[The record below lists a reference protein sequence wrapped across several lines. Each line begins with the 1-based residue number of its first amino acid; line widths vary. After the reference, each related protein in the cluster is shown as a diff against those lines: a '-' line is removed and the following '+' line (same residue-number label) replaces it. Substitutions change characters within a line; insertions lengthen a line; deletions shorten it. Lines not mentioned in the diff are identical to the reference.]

1 MRFKHVAIEAFA
13 YALPETSVTTSDI
26 EAALAPLYARVAL
39 SPGWIEGL
47 TGVTERRF
55 WPTDVRPWQKA
66 AEAGAMAMDAAGLAR
81 SELDVLISTAVCRDV
96 LEPSVASSVHSALQ
110 LGENTRNFDLANAC
124 LGFVSGLSMAGA
136 LIEAGLVRTALVV
149 AGEGSREVVEATIER
164 MLQPDVD
171 KSRYYANLATFTLG
185 SAAVAAVV
193 RDARSS
199 RTSHRLLGEVALA
212 DTGANHLC
220 RGDLNGMETDG
231 RKLLEAGV
239 DLGGRT
245 WAKAKQ
251 HFSWGERPLAAYAT
265 HQVGKTHFKTIT
277 SALGIPI
284 ERAPETYA
292 TLGNTGAA
300 GVPLALIK
308 AIELGMLSEG
318 DELALLGIGSGLN
331 CAIQGVRW

>member
-26 EAALAPLYARVAL
+26 EAALAPLYARLAL
-39 SPGWIEGL
+39 APGWIEGL

-55 WPTDVRPWQKA
+55 WPTHVRPWQKA
-66 AEAGAMAMDAAGLAR
+66 AEAGGAALEAAGVDPGA
-81 SELDVLISTAVCRDV
+81 LDALISTAVCRDV
-96 LEPSVASSVHSALQ
+96 LEPSVASNVHSALQ
-110 LGENTRNFDLANAC
+110 LGARTRNFDLANAC
-124 LGFVSGLSMAGA
+124 LGFVSGLSVAGG
-136 LIEAGLVRTALVV
+136 LIEAGLIQTALVV
-149 AGEGSREVVEATIER
+149 AGEGSREVVESTIER
-164 MLQPDVD
+164 MLRPDVD

-193 RDARSS
+193 VDARIS

-212 DTGANHLC
+212 DTTANHLC
-220 RGDLNGMETDG
+220 RGDLTGMETDG

-239 DLGGRT
+239 ALGSRT
-245 WAKAKQ
+245 WAEAKR
-251 HFSWGERPLAAYAT
+251 HFGWSDAPLAAYAT

-277 SALGIPI
+277 NALGIPI
-284 ERAPETYA
+284 DRAPETYA

-300 GVPLALIK
+300 GVPMALLK
-308 AIELGMLSEG
+308 AIETDMLREG